1 MSLRKLVAALIVAI
15 ALLFWM
21 TRTAAS
27 PSVETASASPVTSPP
42 SPVQQGGAL
51 KETVNGITYHM
62 PYGRPTR
69 PFTPAVQVG
78 DILYLAGQIGTSASA
93 QGGLVP
99 GGIQAETRQT
109 MLNIKDVLEKSGS
122 SMEHVFKCTV
132 FMADMKE
139 WDAMNEVYTTFFPNH
154 KPARSALGA
163 TGLALN
169 ARVEIECFAK
179 QK

>member
-1 MSLRKLVAALIVAI
+1 MSPRKVIAAIIVAAAFFF
-15 ALLFWM
+15 LF
-21 TRTAAS
+21 TRSAGQSADARTAFAA
-27 PSVETASASPVTSPP
+27 T
-42 SPVQQGGAL
+42 QGGAQNAPL

-78 DILYLAGQIGTSASA
+78 DVLYLAGQIGTAASA
-93 QGGLVP
+93 QGGVVP

-109 MLNIKDVLEKSGS
+109 MMNIKDVLEKSGS
-122 SMEHVFKCTV
+122 SMDHVFKCTV
-132 FMADMKE
+132 MLADMKE

-163 TGLALN
+163 NGLALN
-169 ARVEIECFAK
+169 ARVEIECLAK
-179 QK
+179 VK

>member
-1 MSLRKLVAALIVAI
+1 MPLRRIVAV
-15 ALLFWM
+15 ALALVVVFF
-21 TRTAAS
+21 AS
-27 PSVETASASPVTSPP
+27 RRISEKQSASATASTDSAATIVTTPD
-42 SPVQQGGAL
+42 GGL
-51 KETVNGITYHM
+51 RETVNGITYHM

-78 DILYLAGQIGTSASA
+78 DLIYLAGQIGTSASA
-93 QGGLVP
+93 QGGVVA

-109 MLNIKDVLEKSGS
+109 MENIKEVLEKSGS
-122 SMEHVFKCTV
+122 SMGHVVKCTV

-139 WDAMNEVYTTFFPNH
+139 WDAMNEVYTTYFPNN

-163 TGLALN
+163 NGLALN
-169 ARVEIECFAK
+169 ARVEIECIAR